1 MTGRCI
7 AIGDI
12 HGCAAALETILTAI
26 APQKEDLIVILGD
39 VIDRGPNS
47 RKAVE
52 LLLELQ
58 QHCTLKCVMG
68 NHEEM
73 FLGVMRGKTSP
84 QRWIQ
89 FGGASMLDSYG
100 FVGDLSVIPQEH
112 VEFIESFVNYVE
124 ADRHFFVHANYEA
137 NVMLADQNPRFLRWL
152 TLDQSL
158 PDPHVSGKAAIVGH
172 SADRSGEIFC
182 VRHLKC
188 IDTYCYGGKWLTAM
202 EISTGCVWQA
212 NDDGQLRN
220 DKSE

>member
-12 HGCAAALETILTAI
+12 HGCAVALETIIRAI

-58 QHCTLKCVMG
+58 RHCTLKCVMG

-100 FVGDLSVIPQEH
+100 FVGDLSVIPPEH
-112 VEFIESFVNYVE
+112 VEFIESFVDYVE
-124 ADRHFFVHANYEA
+124 ADKKRSGGK
-137 NVMLADQNPRFLRWL
+137 LRWVL
-152 TLDQSL
+152 VAETGVDVRDDVPSA
-158 PDPHVSGKAAIVGH
+158 VVRNAVAAALMGSVQ
-172 SADRSGEIFC
+172 RP
-182 VRHLKC
+182 
-188 IDTYCYGGKWLTAM
+188 
-202 EISTGCVWQA
+202 
-212 NDDGQLRN
+212 
-220 DKSE
+220 